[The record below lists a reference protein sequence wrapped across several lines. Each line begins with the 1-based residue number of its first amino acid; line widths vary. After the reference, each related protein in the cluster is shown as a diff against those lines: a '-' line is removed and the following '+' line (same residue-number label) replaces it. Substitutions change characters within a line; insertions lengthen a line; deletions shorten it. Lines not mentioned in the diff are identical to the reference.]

1 MEVSYACN
9 LNNRFELFLD
19 EENDPLDMLAKQEQA
34 HRKAGDKKEGGKK
47 DAGKK
52 KGLSKTLVESVKTIA
67 AAVDSNNP
75 PARPLAR
82 RNDGAP
88 SAAAGGQSRSEGG
101 PRAPRRNDNPNIE
114 RRNNERNFEPRPEG
128 GERPPRDN
136 RGGGAR
142 GDGPR
147 GPRFPRGE
155 GGRDGAP
162 RSQRGGQREF
172 DRRSGDVRSGVKS
185 VEKRGGQ
192 GAYNWGS
199 ATDTSA
205 NDQGDLEQQQ
215 GSNANASNVNQ
226 DSSREEIAE
235 GGEEASAPAG
245 SEVVEMTLEQWKKE
259 QAAKQSKAEY
269 SANIRKPN
277 EGEKDDPKLKKA
289 TVIRKKKEEE
299 TYDSE
304 EDAEESEDECE
315 KMKKQLE
322 QTLASQF
329 HFADQRSGP
338 PRGGRGP
345 GRTGPGGPRFGQPS
359 QGGHGPTPGVAGPNP
374 NARTGSNA
382 RSNRPQHTPR
392 VEDLNDFPSLAA

>member
-9 LNNRFELFLD
+9 LNNRFDLFLD
-19 EENDPLDMLAKQEQA
+19 EENDPLDLLAKQEQA
-34 HRKAGDKKEGGKK
+34 HRKAGEKKDGNKK

-75 PARPLAR
+75 PTKPLAR

-88 SAAAGGQSRSEGG
+88 PAGGARNEGG
-101 PRAPRRNDNPNIE
+101 QRPPRRNDNIE

-128 GERPPRDN
+128 DRPPREN

-142 GDGPR
+142 SDGPR
-147 GPRFPRGE
+147 ARFSRDGNRDGVPRG
-155 GGRDGAP
+155 GGNSGGGY
-162 RSQRGGQREF
+162 RGREF
-172 DRRSGDVRSGVKS
+172 DRRSGDIRSGVKS
-185 VEKRGGQ
+185 VDKRNGQ
-192 GAYNWGS
+192 GPFNWGS
-199 ATDTSA
+199 ATDTA
-205 NDQGDLEQQQ
+205 TNEQGDLEQQP
-215 GSNANASNVNQ
+215 GPNNNASAIPDTN
-226 DSSREEIAE
+226 REETTE
-235 GGEEASAPAG
+235 GGEEAG
-245 SEVVEMTLEQWKKE
+245 SPTGTEVIEMTLEQWKKE
-259 QAAKQSKAEY
+259 QAAKKSKAEY

-299 TYDSE
+299 SYGSE
-304 EDAEESEDECE
+304 DDAEESEDECE

-329 HFADQRSGP
+329 HFADQRGGP

-345 GRTGPGGPRFGQPS
+345 GRTGGPGGPRGPLS
-359 QGGHGPTPGVAGPNP
+359 HGPSIAGGSSTASARPGPG
-374 NARTGSNA
+374 ARQ
-382 RSNRPQHTPR
+382 NRPQHTPR
-392 VEDLNDFPSLAA
+392 VEDLNDFPTLAA